1 MEAGLVRV
9 ELLDGSKGAE
19 MLAINRACPIVS
31 DLTFYFDRGEDFFRW
46 PSLVYERFYYAGLFV
61 SDRLVGYLM
70 VGLVRAWTGDE
81 FGRLGVLGDARI
93 LPEHRGREL
102 LGKALVLLSDV
113 VPHDVLRGVFI
124 IKEGNKAA
132 ARVRERFR
140 LGGYTV
146 TPVGRLT
153 AQNLLLMRRIG
164 PASGVEVTTATPD
177 DVPAIVELL
186 RDEWRGRLFAPYVDA
201 ESFVRWVE
209 RPGLGWE
216 RTYVARRDGGVVGV
230 LGAWDMGEF
239 HAARVVSYPLGA
251 NMARGVHAAARLVL
265 RDAAPLPAPGETLR
279 SLTITNVATAGGD
292 PEVLRA
298 LLVAVNNDHLEQGFH
313 MMHVGVTAPSGRSP
327 ALRSWYRQEI
337 RSTINLI
344 SRGGEPPAAL
354 IGEPYLDLA
363 II

>member
-1 MEAGLVRV
+1 
-9 ELLDGSKGAE
+9 

-70 VGLVRAWTGDE
+70 VGLVRVWTGTE
-81 FGRLGVLGDARI
+81 FGWLGVLGDARI
-93 LPEHRGREL
+93 LPEHRGRGLIE
-102 LGKALVLLSDV
+102 KALLLLSDV
-113 VPHDVLRGVFI
+113 VPHDVQRGVFI
-124 IKEGNKAA
+124 IKEGNWAA
-132 ARVRERFR
+132 GRVRDRFR

-153 AQNLLLMRRIG
+153 AHNLLLMRRLK
-164 PASGVEVTTATPD
+164 PVSGVSVMTASPG
-177 DVPAIVELL
+177 DVAAIVSLL
-186 RDEWRGRLFAPYVDA
+186 QGEWRGRLLAPWVDA
-201 ESFVRWVE
+201 ESFTRSVE
-209 RPGLGWE
+209 RSGLGWE
-216 RTYVARRDGGVVGV
+216 RTYVARRGSGVVGV

-239 HAARVVSYPLGA
+239 HAARVVSYSLKA
-251 NMARGVHAAARLVL
+251 NIARGVHAAARLIL
-265 RDAAPLPAPGETLR
+265 RDAPALPAPSASLR
-279 SLTITNVATAGGD
+279 SLTITNMATTGGD

-298 LLVAVNNDHLEQGFH
+298 LLVAVNNDHLTPGFH

-327 ALRSWYRQEI
+327 ALRPWYRQQI
-337 RSTINLI
+337 HSTIALI
-344 SRGGEPPAAL
+344 SRGGSPPATP